1 MRRWMPLGLLLSG
14 ALWAHELRYEPEDWS
29 EPKSAIQTNVHGD
42 NNWCLWTD
50 DKDADQKWSKG
61 VVLQTPL
68 IPADREKPEDGAPPL
83 HTRITGVP
91 NGKYDLELKSGRT
104 LAISFDNQTWTPYL
118 GGILRDG
125 YEVKDG
131 VVEFWVDDR
140 FAHSDGRNG
149 YYDQIILWPWRPAP
163 VKRAVT
169 TSATKRVR
177 EVLDRA
183 LVAMSTERGVY
194 LSWRLLAKDDPG
206 LGFNVYRIHNG
217 RRSRVNAAPITR
229 TCDFL
234 DASAPREVALN
245 YEVCALYQGVE
256 LRAGGTAAV
265 RHESSARPYVGF
277 ATQQGM
283 TFQKVGLGDLDGD
296 GVLDYVLKTPN
307 SNIDPAGSYW
317 KPSPGPYVLEAY
329 RSTGEHLWSKSL
341 GWSIEQGIW
350 YSPLLVYDFDGDGR
364 AEVAAKT
371 GEGDPRS
378 EDGRVRTGA
387 EHLTVFDGRTGEEIT
402 RVDWPDRSGFGDGD
416 HGYNYYS
423 RNQLAVAYLDGKK
436 PCLLALRGTYNT
448 MKVDAYELVG
458 GRLRELWKYTDKE
471 GGRRFRGQGAHF
483 TSACDLDGDGRDE
496 VLLGSA
502 VLDDDGSPMWSTG
515 LGHPDYAYI
524 GDHVPSRP
532 GLEVYYG
539 VETAARENGMC
550 LADGRTGEI
559 LWGWN
564 EPTRHIHGKG
574 LCADIDP
581 RVPGP
586 EAYGADS
593 VNHQRE
599 GLPFFWAVSS
609 GDLLSREIEWSFG
622 KSAAYWDGD
631 LQKELLLG
639 RPTDFEGGPRG
650 SVIDGSRALI
660 ADVMGD
666 WREEIITSKDG
677 ELRVYTTTEP
687 AMDRRVCLLQ
697 DPLYRLD
704 TAMNFM
710 GYLQDP
716 MLTYL
721 PEATAP
727 NVNLTAF
734 EVDDQPRVRV
744 VVSAPLNRPVEGELN
759 LTSDAGQ
766 MNPARMPIRLAPG
779 ERTVFEAEILGDPG
793 DRSVTAA
800 LSGEANLT
808 AHLAIRLPD
817 KPLNDV
823 PMVQAEDYSGE
834 GGGEVH
840 QRDDK
845 VGVIGGAISH
855 WDDAGHWLE
864 WTIDVPQDGA
874 AWNLMIRYSTPNGA
888 ERRLSIDDKACPTQI
903 LPTTGGFGS
912 LASEW
917 FHYRAVGADGRPL
930 LLKLGQGQHTIR
942 MENVDGQGL
951 NLDYLA
957 LVKAGG

>member
-1 MRRWMPLGLLLSG
+1 MRRWIGLVMMLASGLL
-14 ALWAHELRYEPEDWS
+14 AQELRYEPEDWS
-29 EPKSAIQTNVHGD
+29 EPKAAMQRNVHGD

-68 IPADREKPEDGAPPL
+68 IAKDRDKPEDGAPPL
-83 HTRITGVP
+83 HTKITGVP

-104 LAISFDNQTWTPYL
+104 LSISFDNRTWEPYL

-125 YEVKDG
+125 LQVSNG
-131 VVEFWVDDR
+131 VVEFWVDDK
-140 FAHSDGRNG
+140 FAHSDGKNG
-149 YYDQIILWPWRPAP
+149 YYDQIILWPWAPKP
-163 VKRAVT
+163 VKVPVK
-169 TSATKRVR
+169 TSATKRVG
-177 EVLDRA
+177 EDLDRA
-183 LVAMSTERGVY
+183 LVAMSTPDGVY
-194 LSWRLLAKDDPG
+194 VSWRLLAKDAND
-206 LGFNVYRIHNG
+206 LGFNVYRIVNG
-217 RRSRVNAAPITR
+217 HTTKVNAAPITR
-229 TCDFL
+229 TCDLL
-234 DASAPREVALN
+234 DTAAPLDTDLR
-245 YEVCALYQGVE
+245 YEVRALTAGVE
-256 LRAGGTAAV
+256 QRAGGHATV
-265 RHESSARPYVGF
+265 RHEAGAPSYVGF
-277 ATQQGM
+277 ATKEGL

-329 RSTGEHLWSKSL
+329 RSTGEHLWTKSL
-341 GWSIEQGIW
+341 GWAIEQGIW

-378 EDGRVRTGA
+378 DDGRVREGA
-387 EHLTVFDGRTGEEIT
+387 EYLTVFDGRTGAEIT
-402 RVDWPDRSGFGDGD
+402 HVAWPDRSGFGEGD
-416 HGYNYYS
+416 SGYNYYS

-448 MKVDAYELVG
+448 MKVDAYELVD
-458 GRLRELWKYTDKE
+458 GRLRALWKYTDKE

-502 VLDDDGSPMWSTG
+502 VLDDTGAPLWSTG

-524 GDHVPSRP
+524 GDHDPARP

-539 VETAARENGMC
+539 IETAAKQHGMC

-559 LWGWN
+559 LWGWDQ
-564 EPTRHIHGKG
+564 PTKHIHGKG

-581 RVPGP
+581 CVPGP

-593 VNHQRE
+593 ANHQRLGE
-599 GLPFFWAVSS
+599 PFFWAVTS
-609 GDLLSREIEWSFG
+609 GTLLSREIEWSFG

-639 RPTDFEGGPRG
+639 RPTDFNGGPRG
-650 SVIDGSRALI
+650 PVIEGSRALI

-666 WREEIITSKDG
+666 WREEIITSRDG

-697 DPLYRLD
+697 DHLYRLD

-716 MLTYL
+716 MLSYL
-721 PEATAP
+721 PEARSP
-727 NVNLTAF
+727 NLNLTAY
-734 EVDDQPRVRV
+734 EEDDQTKLRV
-744 VVSAPLNRPVEGELN
+744 VVSAPRAQGLQGTL
-759 LTSDAGQ
+759 
-766 MNPARMPIRLAPG
+766 RLAAGYAVLEPAAVPVALQPG
-779 ERTVFEAEILGDPG
+779 ERRVVDVSLQGNAGEQGVDAELVG
-793 DRSVTAA
+793 SVS
-800 LSGEANLT
+800 LSTRLT
-808 AHLAIRLPD
+808 LRLPD
-817 KPLNDV
+817 KPLNGV
-823 PMVQAEDYSGE
+823 PMVQAEAFSGE
-834 GGGEVH
+834 GNGAV
-840 QRDDK
+840 QKRDDK
-845 VGVIGGAISH
+845 VGVVGGAISH
-855 WDDAGHWLE
+855 WDEAGHWLE
-864 WTIDVPQDGA
+864 WQLDVPTAGDYY
-874 AWNLMIRYSTPNGA
+874 LMVRYSTPNGA
-888 ERRLSIDDKACPTQI
+888 LRALSIDGREQAPQTFA
-903 LPTTGGFGS
+903 TSGGFGS

-917 FHYRAVGADGRPL
+917 FHHRVTGKDGRPMVL
-930 LLKLGQGQHTIR
+930 TLSQGKHTVR
-942 MENVDGQGL
+942 MTNTDGQGL

-957 LVKAGG
+957 LVKQGS